1 MFKKIIITAAV
12 LAVGVSALAG
22 CGCQKDSGN
31 KSTADSASSS
41 SEMISKDDGEV
52 KVNQKSDGDQSND
65 KQESSKQ
72 NSSKQESKGESKQNS
87 QQSGSQSSKQ
97 QSSTLPQL
105 PTEKYVLPFVPV

>member
-1 MFKKIIITAAV
+1 M
-12 LAVGVSALAG
+12 LCSDSP

-41 SEMISKDDGEV
+41 SEIISKDDGEV

-72 NSSKQESKGESKQNS
+72 E
-87 QQSGSQSSKQ
+87 SSKQ
-97 QSSTLPQL
+97 QSSALPQL
-105 PTEKYVLPFVPV
+105 PTEKYELPFVPV

>member
-1 MFKKIIITAAV
+1 MFKKIIITIAV

-41 SEMISKDDGEV
+41 SEIISKDDGEV

-72 NSSKQESKGESKQNS
+72 ESKGE
-87 QQSGSQSSKQ
+87 SSKQ

-105 PTEKYVLPFVPV
+105 PTEKYELPFVPV

>member
-41 SEMISKDDGEV
+41 SEIISKDDGESA
-52 KVNQKSDGDQSND
+52 KD
-65 KQESSKQ
+65 KQE
-72 NSSKQESKGESKQNS
+72 SSKQESKGES
-87 QQSGSQSSKQ
+87 SKQ
-97 QSSTLPQL
+97 QSSALPQF
-105 PTEKYVLPFVPV
+105 PTEKYELPFVPV

>member
-1 MFKKIIITAAV
+1 MFKKIIITIAV

-41 SEMISKDDGEV
+41 SEIISKDNGESA
-52 KVNQKSDGDQSND
+52 KN

-72 NSSKQESKGESKQNS
+72 
-87 QQSGSQSSKQ
+87 QSSA
-97 QSSTLPQL
+97 LPQF
-105 PTEKYVLPFVPV
+105 PTEKYELPFVPV

>member
-1 MFKKIIITAAV
+1 MFKKIIITIAV

-41 SEMISKDDGEV
+41 SEIISKDDGESA
-52 KVNQKSDGDQSND
+52 KD

-72 NSSKQESKGESKQNS
+72 E
-87 QQSGSQSSKQ
+87 SSKQ
-97 QSSTLPQL
+97 QSSALPQF
-105 PTEKYVLPFVPV
+105 PTEKYELPFVPV

>member
-41 SEMISKDDGEV
+41 SEIISKDDGE
-52 KVNQKSDGDQSND
+52 SAND
-65 KQESSKQ
+65 KQE
-72 NSSKQESKGESKQNS
+72 SSKQESKGES
-87 QQSGSQSSKQ
+87 SKQ
-97 QSSTLPQL
+97 QSSALPQF
-105 PTEKYVLPFVPV
+105 PTEKYELPFVPV

>member
-1 MFKKIIITAAV
+1 MFKKIIITIAV

-41 SEMISKDDGEV
+41 SEIISKDDGESA
-52 KVNQKSDGDQSND
+52 KD
-65 KQESSKQ
+65 KQE
-72 NSSKQESKGESKQNS
+72 
-87 QQSGSQSSKQ
+87 SSKQ

-105 PTEKYVLPFVPV
+105 PTEKYELPFVPV

>member
-1 MFKKIIITAAV
+1 MFKKIIITIAV

-41 SEMISKDDGEV
+41 SEIISKDDGESA
-52 KVNQKSDGDQSND
+52 KD

-72 NSSKQESKGESKQNS
+72 
-87 QQSGSQSSKQ
+87 QSSA
-97 QSSTLPQL
+97 LPQF
-105 PTEKYVLPFVPV
+105 PTEKYELPFVPV

>member
-1 MFKKIIITAAV
+1 MFKKIIITIAV

-41 SEMISKDDGEV
+41 SEIISKDDGESA
-52 KVNQKSDGDQSND
+52 KD
-65 KQESSKQ
+65 KQE
-72 NSSKQESKGESKQNS
+72 SSKQESKGE
-87 QQSGSQSSKQ
+87 SSKQ

-105 PTEKYVLPFVPV
+105 PTEKYELPFVPV

>member
-41 SEMISKDDGEV
+41 SEIISKDDGESA
-52 KVNQKSDGDQSND
+52 KD

-72 NSSKQESKGESKQNS
+72 E
-87 QQSGSQSSKQ
+87 SSKQ
-97 QSSTLPQL
+97 QSSALPQL
-105 PTEKYVLPFVPV
+105 PTEKYELPFVPV